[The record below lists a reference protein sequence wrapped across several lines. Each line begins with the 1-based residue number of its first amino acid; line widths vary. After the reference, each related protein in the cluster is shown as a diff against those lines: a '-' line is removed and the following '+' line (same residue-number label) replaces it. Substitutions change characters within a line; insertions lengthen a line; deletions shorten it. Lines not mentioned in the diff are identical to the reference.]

1 MRKKWLVSGAV
12 FVFLFAALFSLWM
25 EKPAL
30 MQKLSET
37 VTSTVNDKINGTLTF
52 SAMDVSLSGR
62 VRLQDPVIRDTQGR
76 TVLSGSDIQIFVN
89 PWKIVASLP
98 DGNPAAAIETVDI
111 SQPVVHVWQKPS
123 DNTWNVATLIKTSK
137 EKADSG
143 FRAIV
148 RFHDGA
154 VRARLADG
162 TLITGSRGD
171 GTLDFTSYPAIY
183 GDMTLYVDGEK
194 LTASGHYT
202 SSREFDVL
210 LRGDAVKASYA
221 SSFIPSGTDVTVE
234 EGALRDIRVRYAR
247 SHNGDSL
254 SGTASVDNL
263 SGTASGL
270 SYDQV
275 SGTVRLNSQNVR
287 IDRLKG
293 RINGQDISA
302 SGEVRI
308 NGDVPVFNLDVDV
321 PGADLAAFADKL
333 PAGISGTAAFKGSI
347 WGTASEI
354 RGSGTLTVPELTYD
368 GTTLYHGEVVFS
380 CDGSQTD
387 ISHLSADAAGGHL
400 EGSGTYNLSSGD
412 FQASLDADSIH
423 LEEISQLPVSVLG
436 TVSASLTVSGNQNQG
451 TVQASGHASAAGFS
465 YNGIEADQ
473 AEGDFIYADGLL
485 SLSGLTASV
494 QGGTVRVHGVYDTEG
509 PRTDLSFTADNL
521 PLDMASAYA
530 AVPMTGTFSAA
541 GHLYGSGPDWN
552 LIFHA
557 RDGSIQGMDFDSI
570 DGSLSGSGSRIL
582 IPSVVW
588 RYNDGTHRAS
598 GMADLDTRQVNLQ
611 VVTQH
616 MRLERLLP
624 ALGRG
629 DIPLTGWADNTIT
642 VTGSLDQPSAQ
653 GSFHLTSGS
662 AYGYLYKNVSA
673 DYTLRDGTVYITNG
687 DITAYDASIRVAG
700 YLGQHMDLTLDGSH
714 LDIARLVPQKGPQRS
729 GIMNVRGHLG
739 GTMDNPVFEG
749 SLQSDSLIFNGIA
762 LDDIQGNLG
771 YYGGI
776 FRLTNFHFK
785 QNGGTYELRGG
796 YNPANGWIMARARV
810 QAADLGS
817 ILKLS
822 GAPLQSIQGRLE
834 GQLAI
839 DGTTDDPRAR
849 LTGTLTQGYIDDA
862 AVEPARIDV
871 QYENNAVQIHELT
884 LKSGDA
890 VLAAQGSY
898 ALHGPVQMQIA
909 AHHFPARLLAAV
921 TGQTNVQ
928 IDAPVDFAANL
939 SGTGDHP
946 SADVS
951 LQLGS
956 GMVNGI
962 SFTGMYALLNLRDRM
977 IKIHQAYILKDPY
990 KASASGTIPVAALTG
1005 EKTDESM
1012 DVMVKLDHAGL
1023 DILTFVTPLITEAQG
1038 GLNGS
1043 LQLKGTAADPQVY
1056 GTLSVDDGSLSIR
1069 TVRNPLT
1076 RITGQL
1082 QFTGRKAA
1090 FSGSAVMDK
1099 AKAKNPG
1106 KLQVQ
1111 ADASWQGW
1119 EVTSYKGLLALDH
1132 LGVVCPYFTG
1142 PLTGNLTVS
1151 PGDGMPLLSGTIT
1164 IDDTTL
1170 NLPLSLSDTESNFD
1184 AALDITVALGDDV
1197 RLYNGALYDLMVHGK
1212 AHFGGTLAHPHGT
1225 GGFEASRGTIHY
1237 LDTNFRVSRAKAE
1250 FNQPDTF
1257 LPYLDVEGHTRVGQY
1272 NVLFNLRGPA
1282 DAMDLML
1289 RSNPPLTKA
1298 QILSLITLRNS
1309 SGKKDSSLNSEDV
1322 NTLIGSGIR
1331 MTLNSLGITQALEKA
1346 LNLDMLNITTGSL
1359 DYNSKTADVENNYY
1373 NIEMGKYLFNDF
1385 MLTAA
1390 FGLNHDDNRIGMQYN
1405 LGSKF
1410 GVAAWKSADDSFIGG
1425 MYKYSFY

>member
-1 MRKKWLVSGAV
+1 MRKKWLVLSAV
-12 FVFLFAALFSLWM
+12 FVFLLAAFFSLWM
-25 EKPAL
+25 ERPAL

-37 VTSTVNDKINGTLTF
+37 VTSTVNDKINGSLTF
-52 SAMDVSLSGR
+52 SAMDVSLSGK
-62 VRLQDPVIRDTQGR
+62 VRIQDPVIRDTQGR

-111 SQPVVHVWQKPS
+111 TKPVVHVWQKPA
-123 DNTWNVATLIKTSK
+123 DNTWNVAALIKTSK
-137 EKADSG
+137 EKTDSG
-143 FRAIV
+143 FRAMV
-148 RFHDGA
+148 RFHDGT

-162 TLITGSRGD
+162 TLITGDGGD
-171 GTLDFTSYPAIY
+171 GTLDFKSYPAIY

-210 LRGDAVKASYA
+210 LHGDAVRASYA

-234 EGALRDIRVRYAR
+234 DGSLRNIRVRYAR
-247 SHNGDSL
+247 THNGDSF
-254 SGTASVDNL
+254 SGTAVIDNL
-263 SGTASGL
+263 SGTASGF

-275 SGTVRLNSQNVR
+275 GGTVRLDSQSVR
-287 IDRLKG
+287 VDQLKG
-293 RINGQDISA
+293 RINGQEA
-302 SGEVRI
+302 AVSGEIRI
-308 NGDVPVFNLDVDV
+308 DGDSPVFNLDVNV
-321 PGADLAAFADKL
+321 PGADLSAFADML
-333 PAGISGTAAFKGSI
+333 PAGLSGTAAFTGSI
-347 WGTASEI
+347 WGTAGDI
-354 RGSGTLTVPELTYD
+354 HGSGTLTIPELTYG
-368 GTTLYHGEVVFS
+368 GTTLHQGEAVFS
-380 CDGSQTD
+380 YDGSRAD
-387 ISHLSADAAGGHL
+387 ISHIAADAAGGHV
-400 EGSGTYNLSSGD
+400 EGSGTYDRISGD

-436 TVSASLTVSGNQNQG
+436 TVSASLAISGNQQTG
-451 TVQASGHASAAGFS
+451 SLRASGHASAVGLS
-465 YNGIEADQ
+465 YNGIGADR
-473 AEGDFIYADGLL
+473 AEGDIYYEDGLL
-485 SLSGLTASV
+485 SLTDFNASV
-494 QGGTVRVHGVYDTEG
+494 QGGTVRVNGVYDTQG
-509 PRTDLSFTADNL
+509 AQTNLSFTADNL
-521 PLDMASAYA
+521 PLDVVSAYL
-530 AVPMTGTFSAA
+530 AVPVTGTFSAA
-541 GHLYGSGPDWN
+541 GHLYGPGPDWDM
-552 LIFHA
+552 IFQA
-557 RDGSIQGMDFDSI
+557 RNGSVQGMPFDTI
-570 DGSLSGSGSRIL
+570 DGSVSGTGGRIL

-588 RYNDGTHRAS
+588 RYVDGTHTAS
-598 GMADLDTRQVNLQ
+598 GMADLDTRQVQLQ
-611 VVTQH
+611 ITTQH

-629 DIPLTGWADNTIT
+629 DLPLTGWADNTIT
-642 VTGSLDQPSAQ
+642 ITGSLDQPSAQ

-673 DYTLRDGTVYITNG
+673 DYTLHDGTVYITNG

-700 YLGQHMDLTLDGSH
+700 SLGQQMDLTLDGSH

-729 GIMNVRGHLG
+729 GIMNVKGHVG
-739 GTMDNPVFEG
+739 GTMDSPVFEG
-749 SLQSDSLIFNGIA
+749 SLQSDSLTFNGIA

-776 FRLTNFHFK
+776 FRLTDFHFK

-810 QAADLGS
+810 QAADLAS
-817 ILKLS
+817 ILKVA
-822 GAPLQSIQGRLE
+822 GAPLQSVQGRLE

-839 DGTTDDPRAR
+839 DGTTSDPRAR

-862 AVEPARIDV
+862 AIEPAHIDV

-884 LKSGDA
+884 LKTGDA
-890 VLAAQGSY
+890 ILAAQGSY

-909 AHHFPARLLAAV
+909 ARNFPARLLTAI
-921 TGQTNVQ
+921 TGQKNIQ

-956 GMVNGI
+956 GTVNGI
-962 SFTGMYALLNLRDRM
+962 SFTSMYALLNLRDRM
-977 IKIHQAYILKDPY
+977 IKVNQAYAVKDPY

-1012 DVMVKLDHAGL
+1012 NVTVKLDHAGL
-1023 DILTFVTPLITEAQG
+1023 DILTFLTPLVTNAQG
-1038 GLNGS
+1038 GLDGS

-1056 GTLSVDDGSLSIR
+1056 GTLSVDNGSLSIK

-1076 RITGQL
+1076 QISGQL

-1106 KLQVQ
+1106 KLQIQ

-1119 EVTSYKGLLALDH
+1119 EVTSYKGSLVLDH
-1132 LGVVCPYFTG
+1132 LGVICPYFTG

-1151 PGDGMPLLSGTIT
+1151 PGDGMPLLAGTVT

-1170 NLPLSLSDTESNFD
+1170 DLPLSLSDTQSSLD
-1184 AALDITVALGDDV
+1184 AALDITVALGDNV
-1197 RLYNGALYDLMVHGK
+1197 RLYNGALYDLMVRGS

-1225 GGFEASRGTIHY
+1225 GGFEATRGTIHY

-1257 LPYLDVEGHTRVGQY
+1257 LPSLDVEGHTRVGQY
-1272 NVLFNLRGPA
+1272 NVLLNLRGPA

-1298 QILSLITLRNS
+1298 QIISLITLRNS
-1309 SGKKDSSLNSEDV
+1309 SGKKDSSLDSEDV

-1331 MTLNSLGITQALEKA
+1331 MTLNSLGVTQALEKA

-1359 DYNSKTADVENNYY
+1359 DYNSKTADVGNNYY

-1410 GVAAWKSADDSFIGG
+1410 GVAAWKSADDSFVGG